1 MAKNFITFEHPRTGI
16 TRDVPVGF
24 NWQLLQFGALLPIYQ
39 REWLLSLVVVVGGL
53 ATFSVSN
60 VALAFFYNKLRVRS
74 LVKDGFLAR
83 GTEEGSI
90 TQIEARLGMALPRHL
105 PADEPPGYELLHPI
119 DPKYELKYKKIPR
132 EDRTSTVSSTC
143 PPDKPA
149 QTIDSRAGTTLSVT
163 EHGTVQN
170 RLLYPLQRH
179 D

>member
-16 TRDVPVGF
+16 TREAPIGF
-24 NWQLLQFGALLPIYQ
+24 NWQLLQFGALLPLYQ
-39 REWLLSLVVVVGGL
+39 REWKLCLLVIVGGV

-60 VALAFFYNKLRVRS
+60 VLLAFFYNKLRVMS

-90 TQIEARLGMALPRHL
+90 TQAESRLKLKLPRHL
-105 PADEPPGYELLHPI
+105 PSDEPPGLDQEHT
-119 DPKYELKYKKIPR
+119 
-132 EDRTSTVSSTC
+132 TSIISRTC
-143 PPDKPA
+143 PPKKPA
-149 QTIDSRAGTTLSVT
+149 QTIDSRVGTTLTVT
-163 EHGTVQN
+163 DHGTVQN

>member
-16 TRDVPVGF
+16 TREVPVGF

-39 REWLLSLVVVVGGL
+39 REWVLCLVVLVGGL

-60 VALAFFYNKLRVRS
+60 VLLAFYYNKLRARS
-74 LVKDGFLAR
+74 LVKHGFLAR
-83 GTEEGSI
+83 STEEGSI
-90 TQIEARLGMALPRHL
+90 AQIEARLGLALPRHL
-105 PADEPPGYELLHPI
+105 PSDEPPGHDLVHPV
-119 DPKYELKYKKIPR
+119 DPKYKKIPS
-132 EDRTSTVSSTC
+132 EDRTSTISVAC
-143 PPDKPA
+143 PPGKPA
-149 QTIDSRAGTTLSVT
+149 HALDSRAGTTLSVT